1 MSQWRVPSPIPPTG
15 IAPSPIPSG
24 LTPTGRHLPCRKD
37 NANAITGENRPAG
50 RKNSAVSRFI

>member
-1 MSQWRVPSPIPPTG
+1 MEGSLSHPSNRHRPLSHLP
-15 IAPSPIPSG
+15 G
-24 LTPTGRHLPCRKD
+24 LTPTGRHLPYRKD